1 MNKADQNKKNIDAL
15 FESMHSVCTIS
26 LCLIEQNCMSIRA
39 EDEEDEDKKSIALM
53 GRKESEGG
61 DILSETTVP
70 TKMKYMENNDFP

>member
-1 MNKADQNKKNIDAL
+1 
-15 FESMHSVCTIS
+15 
-26 LCLIEQNCMSIRA
+26 MSIRA

-61 DILSETTVP
+61 DILSETTVA